1 MPVYYNDGLDDPVQY
16 DRQASFVGGQ
26 ISNFRENLLNESQ
39 AESLKDLDAPKNG
52 VLKSRRGFHRF
63 ADLIASTTPD
73 ETKTQA
79 IAYFDTDAKEA
90 LIAFVNAEIFSI
102 NNVGAISTT
111 GLTGT
116 KINNDENRVYTAQ
129 VSDKLFFSNYTGT
142 GKVGQISWD
151 NGGSTWVVRPATDGP
166 VNAKYLVSNNYRIFA
181 YQPSDDQIY
190 VSEFL
195 PNVTGSISSL
205 AITNGGATY
214 TAGTL
219 SATGGGGSSFAG
231 TYTVDG
237 SGKIDSVTIT
247 NAGSGYTSLPTIVI
261 SHAGDGNAVITPA
274 IEAIF
279 DGTGNLP
286 FKVGL
291 GDPVTG
297 LASWVGFNLVV
308 FCKNSCYVVDTG
320 GVPAASGTAPKTSDY
335 TIRTISATT
344 GCVSHGSIAQVG
356 EDLFFLSRTGVRS
369 IRRTMEENMVASDV
383 GVISY
388 PIQDVIDEIN
398 WAAVENATS
407 VFWNNRYLLSVPTGA
422 STVNDTTIVYNTNT
436 QSWMGVWRGDVT
448 VTSGVPS
455 SYINPYE
462 YAVTQF
468 SGGKPYLISLD
479 KVGNPL
485 QYRDFIEDVNLVD
498 TDFQDKII
506 TSTGVDDVRIKNG
519 GTGYSAGTLSATGG
533 SGSSFAGTYTV
544 SGGVINSVTITNS
557 GTGYTSVPTIVTS
570 HAGSGDA
577 NLEAFLAMDTGWEAL
592 TRAFTFNEQTTSKDA
607 EFAEFEFDRSNA
619 VIDIGVILDG
629 AEQSNNLADELDT
642 GTGELRLTFPLP
654 STLGSGKL
662 NRFRYSMTQYPEF
675 RELQFKF
682 QQSDNAGTESK
693 YLALRS
699 IYAGGFLNSVG
710 EES

>member
-63 ADLIASTTPD
+63 ANLLGSSSASTN
-73 ETKTQA
+73 TQA
-79 IAYFDTDAKEA
+79 LAYYDTDAKES
-90 LIAFVNAEIFSI
+90 LIAFVNSNAYAI
-102 NNVGAISTT
+102 NSSGTVSVSGLGTGFTNSTT
-111 GLTGT
+111 
-116 KINNDENRVYTAQ
+116 NRVYTCQIA
-129 VSDKLFFSNYTGT
+129 DKLFFASHSNNNRI
-142 GKVGQISWD
+142 GQISWD
-151 NGGSTWVVRPATDGP
+151 NSASAFVVKEIADGP
-166 VNAKYLVSNNYRIFA
+166 INSKYLVNNNFRIFA
-181 YQPSDDQIY
+181 YQPSDDQIH

-195 PNVTGSISSL
+195 PNYTQAIGSL
-205 AITNGGATY
+205 TITNGGTSY
-214 TAGTL
+214 PNDGTL
-219 SATGGGGSSFAG
+219 SAIGGGGSGFAG
-231 TYTVDG
+231 TYTAD
-237 SGKIDSVTIT
+237 SGVIKTVTIT
-247 NAGSGYTSLPTIVI
+247 NRGSGYTSLPTIVPAP
-261 SHAGDGNAVITPA
+261 AGDGNAAITPA
-274 IEAIF
+274 YETTF
-279 DGTGNLP
+279 GGTANLP

-297 LASWVGFNLVV
+297 LASWVAFNIVV

-320 GVPAASGTAPKTSDY
+320 GAPAASGTAPTTADF

-344 GCVSHGSIAQVG
+344 GCVANGSIAQVG

-388 PIQDVIDEIN
+388 PIQDVIDKIN

-422 STVNDTTIVYNTNT
+422 STVNDTTIVFNTNT
-436 QSWMGVWRGDVT
+436 QSWMGIWNGDVT

-455 SYINPYE
+455 SYINPYQ

-479 KVGNPL
+479 KIGNPL
-485 QYRDFIEDVNLVD
+485 QYRDFVEDRNLVD
-498 TDFQDKII
+498 TDFQDKIR

-519 GTGYSAGTLSATGG
+519 GTGYSAGTLSASGG
-533 SGSSFAGTYTV
+533 GGSSFAGTYTV

-557 GTGYTSVPTIVTS
+557 GTGYTSAPTIVTS
-570 HAGSGDA
+570 HAGAGNADFKV
-577 NLEAFLAMDTGWEAL
+577 FLSMDTGWEAL

-629 AEQSNNLADELDT
+629 AEQTDNLADELDT

-654 STLGSGKL
+654 STLGSGL
-662 NRFRYSMTQYPEF
+662 LTRFRYSMTQYPEF

-682 QQSDNAGTESK
+682 QQSDNAGTDSK

-710 EES
+710 VES